1 MFALVK
7 QAWEKEKLLSF
18 TTAAAA
24 TTILDTSQITL
35 QIHQPDAT
43 NYPEKY

>member
-18 TTAAAA
+18 TTAAA
-24 TTILDTSQITL
+24 TTYYTRYLLDN
-35 QIHQPDAT
+35 PT
-43 NYPEKY
+43 NSPT